1 MPQPAQKYIRFR
13 LLGLLAVLALFL
25 SLSAWNEPL
34 PFTVKAQTT
43 PTPQPVVLEAEPSPT
58 PTPTLVYNPE
68 QTNGIVFGG
77 TMLILIVVISSL
89 VVIRARMQVIKAQSR
104 PAGPDKP

>member
-58 PTPTLVYNPE
+58 LVYNPE